1 MSVWHNFRNILFV
14 RGFSSNWDYPAIEII
29 NLRREAQIH
38 RSLVVNTGLCLLM
51 KQVRTWTNF
60 GNLAAK
66 HCHCNK

>member
-38 RSLVVNTGLCLLM
+38 RSLVVNWPLFAHETSSHLDKLWKSRREALPM
-51 KQVRTWTNF
+51 
-60 GNLAAK
+60 
-66 HCHCNK
+66 